1 MINIKFFDLFK
12 KNKNQDSKYSYAQ
25 MLNGYLPIFTQ
36 FGNDIYASDVVQQV
50 IVCIVDEMKKLQL
63 VHERAVGNDVS
74 VENNFLQRLLDN
86 PNPVMTQSEFIEKFM
101 WLLLLNYNSFI
112 IPFYDENGIPIEL
125 WPIKPKRVTF
135 IKDLSNELFI
145 KFEFDNGVDTI
156 LRYKDVIHLKLNYS
170 VNDFMGGDELG
181 QPNNGPLLKTLQIN
195 NTLLENVANSLEAS
209 YSVNGI
215 LKYNTLMDDGK
226 MEENIKKLEQQIK
239 SNTSGFLG
247 LDLKGEY
254 IPIKRDIKLVDKD
267 TLEFID
273 SKILR
278 QWGVSLP
285 ILTGDYN
292 KDQYEAFYQKA
303 LEPKIISISQA
314 FTKTL
319 FTDKQRS
326 FGNRISGYPQDL
338 IFLSVQQKLDLV
350 RLLGDSGGLFEN
362 EKRKIFGL
370 RPVPEL
376 EGVRKQSLNFVD
388 VEIANK
394 YQLDTNNVEGGENIE

>member
-12 KNKNQDSKYSYAQ
+12 KKKSQDSKYSYAQ

-86 PNPVMTQSEFIEKFM
+86 PNPIMTQSEFIEKFM

-112 IPFYDENGIPIEL
+112 IPFYDKNGIPTEL

-195 NTLLENVANSLEAS
+195 NTLLENIANSLEAS
-209 YSVNGI
+209 YSINGI
-215 LKYNTLMDDGK
+215 IKYNTLLDEEK
-226 MEENIKKLEQQIK
+226 TSENIKKLEQQIK
-239 SNTSGFLG
+239 SNTTGFLG

-254 IPIKRDIKLVDKD
+254 IPIKRDLKLVDEK

-278 QWGVSLP
+278 HWGVSLP

-319 FTDKQRS
+319 FSDDQRS
-326 FGNRISGYPQDL
+326 FGNRIAGYPQDL

-370 RPVPEL
+370 RPIPEL
-376 EGVRKQSLNFVD
+376 EGVRKQSLNYVD
-388 VEIANK
+388 VDIANN
-394 YQLDTNNVEGGENIE
+394 YQLNTNKSKGGEYIE

>member
-1 MINIKFFDLFK
+1 
-12 KNKNQDSKYSYAQ
+12 

-63 VHERAVGNDVS
+63 VHERAIGNDVS
-74 VENNFLQRLLDN
+74 VENNFLQHLLDN
-86 PNPVMTQSEFIEKFM
+86 PNPIMTQSEFIEKFM

-112 IPFYDENGIPIEL
+112 IPFYDEKGTPTEL

-135 IKDLSNELFI
+135 IKDLSDELFI

-209 YSVNGI
+209 YSINGI
-215 LKYNTLMDDGK
+215 IKYNTILDEEK
-226 MEENIKKLEQQIK
+226 TSENIKKLEQQIK
-239 SNTSGFLG
+239 SNTTGFLG

-254 IPIKRDIKLVDKD
+254 IPIKRDLKLVDKD

-278 QWGVSLP
+278 NWGVSLA

-303 LEPKIISISQA
+303 LEPKIISISQS
-314 FTKTL
+314 FTKVL

-326 FGNRISGYPQDL
+326 FGNRIAGYPQDL

-376 EGVRKQSLNFVD
+376 EGVRKQSLNYVD
-388 VEIANK
+388 VDIANK
-394 YQLDTNNVEGGENIE
+394 YQLDTNNSVGGDNVE